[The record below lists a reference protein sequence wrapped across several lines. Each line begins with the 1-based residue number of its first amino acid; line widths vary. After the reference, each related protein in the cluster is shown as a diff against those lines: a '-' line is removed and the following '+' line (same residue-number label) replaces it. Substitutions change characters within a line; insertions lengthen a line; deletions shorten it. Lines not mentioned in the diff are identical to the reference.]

1 MAHQENAGR
10 VNGEC
15 LETVFKQLD
24 AVTSKLDQL
33 VTGQGVVETL
43 LQDIHQAL
51 PRARRATWQAPR
63 KSHYG
68 SRAAQGG
75 QASHGSRELHRVSG
89 VRGDGGPVSRP
100 THQSWEPTFWPRH
113 EFHSVSCS
121 ILELGT
127 SSSPNIVGA
136 LQSRA
141 HKVRAARS
149 QWQWTPIHPNS
160 WGCAAFDTMVLL
172 VLLYDSITIPYFI
185 AWDQPFQGWIAVLSW
200 STTTFWFADLLQ
212 GFLTGYHQREM
223 VVMDFRMIAKHYLL
237 TGFVPSLLVFT
248 SDLVG
253 NIMEMRTGQGALSK
267 EKTFVKLIRFVKL
280 NRVLRLRHML
290 RHGKVAQAWDIIATL
305 ARRWGVFEQFSF
317 MTSVCK
323 LVFCIM
329 WVNHLVGC
337 LWHMIGKKA
346 TAKWYDDLA
355 VRTFGDDSF
364 EYMVSFYWSASS
376 MIAGDSIMT
385 PTTTSELMA
394 TVFCVVFGFIFSSV
408 LISSLLTTV
417 LRYQDSNREPHEKL
431 QKLRQFLYQHKVKSW
446 LAIHVVKQVNKRMA
460 ITTKLSEGDV
470 AALQLLSPMMRS
482 ELWCHI
488 YGPSLMQNPFIRACS
503 TMHDGFIKDVCFR
516 TIKHTAFGPG
526 SSIFEP
532 GAEAVGA
539 HFVSWGA
546 FEYMLMDRN
555 IPGGCPGSLHKGS
568 GELQVRA
575 AGMQTVEKGAWLSHV
590 ALLAHWL
597 HRGWLDASQASE
609 MLTIQAEPFVVIIT
623 SHPDLTQFV
632 WAYSNA
638 LLKALE
644 GEPAEDLSDINVH
657 ISHESVVAAMPL
669 GARVSLS
676 SAAFEVLC
684 GKNQWSGQLH
694 NSGAARDL
702 QLELESGEC
711 DLMVDSSGEVCRS
724 VTIVALRLRR
734 SSEEDAPILMQV
746 GKVVHGTQ
754 MVKCQPPGTKVK
766 VGENPRT
773 AVERLVSQKL
783 SALSGDIHLDR
794 FGTGRSTDEED
805 RHSMKYGVRSKYL
818 RTVFEA
824 VLSEPESDYKMAL
837 ACGAQDDAVPSI
849 AFAFEAFVFRR
860 DWEQDAEPLFLY
872 AWLPPKTVSFL
883 EGEEGARM
891 LERWVAVLDLQQQN
905 APFSL

>member
-417 LRYQDSNREPHEKL
+417 MEYQEANKERYEKL
-431 QKLRQFLYQHKVKSW
+431 KKLRQFLYQHKVKSW
-446 LAIHVVKQVNKRMA
+446 LTIHITRQVNERMA
-460 ITTKLSEGDV
+460 ITTRLSEGDV
-470 AALQLLSPMMRS
+470 TALSLLSPRMRS

-488 YGPSLMQNPFIRACS
+488 YGPNLMQNPFLCACS
-503 TMHDGFIKDVCFR
+503 TLYDGLIKDVCFR
-516 TIKHTAFGPG
+516 TIKHTSFGPG

-546 FEYMLMDRN
+546 FEYVLMDAD
-555 IPGGCPGSLHKGS
+555 IPTDHLPSSHKGS
-568 GELQVRA
+568 GELQVKTE
-575 AGMQTVEKGAWLSHV
+575 GMLTAEKGAWISQV

-597 HRGWLDASQASE
+597 HRGWLDASKASE
-609 MLTIQAEPFVVIIT
+609 LLTIQAQPLVAIFT
-623 SHPDLTQFV
+623 SHPELIQFV
-632 WAYSNA
+632 QAYSHA
-638 LLKALE
+638 LLQALE
-644 GEPAEDLSDINVH
+644 GELAVNISDIH
-657 ISHESVVAAMPL
+657 MHMRHESVLAAMPL
-669 GARVSLS
+669 DARVSLS
-676 SAAFEVLC
+676 SAAFELLC
-684 GKNQWSGQLH
+684 GKNQWSGHVRRSQ
-694 NSGAARDL
+694 GVEEL
-702 QLELESGEC
+702 QAELKSGEC

-724 VTIVALRLRR
+724 LTIVALCLQR
-734 SSEEDAPILMQV
+734 SGDDDAAILVQI
-746 GKVVHGTQ
+746 GKVIDGRRIS
-754 MVKCQPPGTKVK
+754 KCQPPGTKVK
-766 VGENPRT
+766 IGENPRM
-773 AVERLVSQKL
+773 AVERLIGTKL
-783 SALSGDIHLDR
+783 RALSGNVQLDDR
-794 FGTGRSTDEED
+794 VSVNVDEDGRLSL
-805 RHSMKYGVRSKYL
+805 KYGVPSKYL
-818 RTVFEA
+818 RTLFEGD
-824 VLSEPESDYKMAL
+824 LSDPASDYMMVLTSRAE
-837 ACGAQDDAVPSI
+837 DDTGLSTT
-849 AFAFEAFVFRR
+849 FEAFVFRS
-860 DWEQDAEPLFLY
+860 DWERDAEPLFLY